1 MSFTAE
7 IPVSQ
12 VHPHQALALI
22 NRWIKLKGY
31 WFHEDRDALYKLK
44 DDCILEW
51 VKEGTM
57 IPVKVI
63 ERETEAIKGMKQQIA
78 NGGADLEPLDRWG
91 SGWNEF
97 IEASQYYC
105 YYDTLSNFAGGK
117 IIVPLP
123 QEEQDR
129 LLGEYSQ
136 AEEEYNRSRNL
147 YNKKLK
153 ELNSQLSQPKLYRKL
168 ALELEN
174 FSLSLQKSK
183 QNQLSQPIQCLKT
196 GSLTIN
202 QAQPLL
208 KLLKRIKFPID
219 SLIENTLTVYP
230 VKEPQEPQKPALAQ
244 TIDSE
249 GYVPGSIPHVEEA
262 LSWAKEK
269 LGNSSL
275 QYADF
280 SEDFIFGVI
289 EPIVAEDA
297 LEILRSET
305 LDIFQDVLKKKNLSP
320 EEVYESLTR
329 LRLDYEDAIGM
340 RSYTN
345 RWHDTKHTDY
355 SKWHEINL
363 SFTGG
368 WLVEFESKTDASICL
383 HIPYDLVK
391 NRIDVEPLPH
401 EFSDQVTY
409 GREVSPSEQKA
420 YPIVGLLAILGKN
433 PSDFPCELKRY
444 SLWDYE
450 DISLDFDDED
460 NEDWMTDEH

>member
-7 IPVSQ
+7 IPISQ
-12 VHPHQALALI
+12 LHPHQALALI

-57 IPVKVI
+57 IPTKVI
-63 ERETEAIKGMKQQIA
+63 ERETEAIKGMNHQLA
-78 NGGADLEPLDRWG
+78 TGGADLEPLDRWG
-91 SGWNEF
+91 NGWNEF
-97 IEASQYYC
+97 LEASQYYC
-105 YYDTLSNFAGGK
+105 YYDTLSNFAGGE
-117 IIVPLP
+117 IIIPLP

-129 LLGEYSQ
+129 LLGEYNQ
-136 AEEEYNRSRNL
+136 AEEEYKRSHDL
-147 YNKKLK
+147 YCKNLK
-153 ELNSQLSQPKLYRKL
+153 ELNSRLSQPKLYRKL
-168 ALELEN
+168 ALELET
-174 FSLSLQKSK
+174 FSVSLQKSK
-183 QNQLSQPIQCLKT
+183 QNQLVQPIQWLKT

-219 SLIENTLTVYP
+219 SLIENTLTVHP
-230 VKEPQEPQKPALAQ
+230 VKELQEPQKPVLAR

-249 GYVPGSIPHVEEA
+249 GYVPGSISHVEEA
-262 LSWAKEK
+262 LSWAKER

-275 QYADF
+275 RCADF

-297 LEILRSET
+297 LEILKSKA
-305 LDIFQDVLKKKNLSP
+305 LDIFQDALKKKNLSP
-320 EEVYESLTR
+320 KEVYESLTG

-345 RWHDTKHTDY
+345 RWHDTKHADY

-368 WLVEFESKTDASICL
+368 WLVEFESKADASICL
-383 HIPYDLVK
+383 HIPYDLAK
-391 NRIDVEPLPH
+391 NRIPVESLPR
-401 EFSDQVTY
+401 EFSEQETY
-409 GREVSPSEQKA
+409 GRGITPSEQKA
-420 YPIVGLLAILGKN
+420 YPVAELLAILGKN

-444 SLWDYE
+444 SRWDCE
-450 DISLDFDDED
+450 DFSLDSDDELD
-460 NEDWMTDEH
+460 D